1 PLKPFEFADGFNVSV
16 GALRYA
22 APEIMFNPNQFL
34 TRRPKRLENV
44 SLMGVHEMAV
54 RSVLTSDVDLRPQLL
69 NNVVLSGGSSL
80 FPCFSDRIAVMLQD
94 ACPGSRIKY
103 YSLNSKTERKSTAWL
118 GGSILASLGTFHQL
132 WISRAEYDEQGA
144 SVVDKKC
151 Q

>member
-1 PLKPFEFADGFNVSV
+1 PFEFPDGFNVSM

-22 APEIMFNPNQFL
+22 TPEILFNPNQFL

-44 SLMGVHEMAV
+44 GLMGVHEMAV

-69 NNVVLSGGSSL
+69 NNVVLAGGSSL
-80 FPCFSDRIAVMLQD
+80 FPFFGDRMSVMLQD
-94 ACPGSRIKY
+94 ACPGSRIKFF
-103 YSLNSKTERKSTAWL
+103 SPNSKTERKSTAWL

-132 WISRAEYDEQGA
+132 WISRAEYDEHGA
-144 SVVDKKC
+144 SIVDKKC